1 MTQARPQ
8 LTGAAAPASHLI
20 ESRAGTLTIPALADV
35 VAHAAVL
42 TCGDTG
48 VAHLATALGTPSV
61 LLFGPTPPQLG
72 PGHRRGHPHSPWAR
86 RPNSPGRPP
95 RQRN

>member
-48 VAHLATALGTPSV
+48 VAHLATALHNWGPAIDEDIHTV
-61 LLFGPTPPQLG
+61 LGHGDPTH
-72 PGHRRGHPHSPWAR
+72 PGDPHDNGIDRALADVKA
-86 RPNSPGRPP
+86 
-95 RQRN
+95 